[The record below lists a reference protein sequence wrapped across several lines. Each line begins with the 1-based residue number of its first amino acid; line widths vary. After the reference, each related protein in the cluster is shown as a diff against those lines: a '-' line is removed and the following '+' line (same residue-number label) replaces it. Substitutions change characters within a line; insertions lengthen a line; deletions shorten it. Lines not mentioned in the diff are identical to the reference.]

1 LLTPRGIVRVAAS
14 RGHPVTVYCPNPDC
28 GRYLIRYGDVY
39 KCIYCL
45 GRTEIDDDVIGE
57 WPISILDNLYVRG

>member
-1 LLTPRGIVRVAAS
+1 M
-14 RGHPVTVYCPNPDC
+14 TVYCPNPDC

-45 GRTEIDDDVIGE
+45 GRQEIDDDVIGE